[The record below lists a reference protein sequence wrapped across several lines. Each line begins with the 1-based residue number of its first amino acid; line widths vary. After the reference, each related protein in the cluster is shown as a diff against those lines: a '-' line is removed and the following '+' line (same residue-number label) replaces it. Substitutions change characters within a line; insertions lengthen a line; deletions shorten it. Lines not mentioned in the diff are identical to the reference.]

1 MSLVWT
7 QLSKRNVE
15 IDKSMKT
22 AQMKRNKVLLEKK
35 NQGPCIDE
43 RGKAKKKERMRQSI

>member
-35 NQGPCIDE
+35 INDLVLMKGEKQKKR
-43 RGKAKKKERMRQSI
+43 RG